1 MADNSL
7 IEAAADFVEAKI
19 LQIKKKFEVVYSST
33 REVEKKEETLKT
45 LEGIERDLNKLR
57 AGYLTFQDLEKYEL
71 SEQELKLY
79 IDNQHQPKE
88 GEYRILRNVIYER
101 LNAFCLNEEI
111 NWAWTYLNFFG
122 KEYLGLLSEQNLKLD
137 YGHAFQ
143 RDKFFTMFNQ
153 TIRVLEDYG
162 NILTQIEAADA
173 NNNKVFRERLEKVE
187 TKEYRNV
194 IVKTGKFLHTIQK
207 FIEDIHESEK
217 KGEKSLL
224 EPDKIVEI
232 NGEHSSLDGLSA
244 RRALQDLDQFVTEF
258 IEFMK
263 IPNLEHISGEEENK

>member
-7 IEAAADFVEAKI
+7 IEAAAEFIEAKI
-19 LQIKKKFEVVYSST
+19 LKIKRKFEVIYSSS
-33 REVEKKEETLKT
+33 RELEKKEEALKT
-45 LEGIERDLNKLR
+45 IEGIDRDLNKLR
-57 AGYLTFQDLEKYEL
+57 AGYLTLPDLEKYEL

-79 IDNQHQPKE
+79 IDNLHKPKE
-88 GEYRILRNVIYER
+88 GEFRILRNVIYER
-101 LNAFCLNEEI
+101 LNMFCMNEEI

-143 RDKFFTMFNQ
+143 RDKFFTLFNQ
-153 TIRVLEDYG
+153 TIRVLEEYG
-162 NILTQIEAADA
+162 NILTQIEAAES

-194 IVKTGKFLHTIQK
+194 IVKTGKFLHTIQR
-207 FIEDIHESEK
+207 FIEDIYESEK

-224 EPDKIVEI
+224 EPDKLVEI
-232 NGEHSSLDGLSA
+232 DGEHSSLDGLTA
-244 RRALQDLDQFVTEF
+244 RKALMDLNQFVTEF
-258 IEFMK
+258 IDFMK
-263 IPNLEHISGEEENK
+263 IPNLEHISEDDEKK